1 MTCSDF
7 GVRLRPTSYEY
18 KCSILTLIYL
28 PNLLRSGSQ
37 NSIISQAPPFSDSIL
52 GNFYNIAMAHSLD
65 MSPQNTFDSKQD
77 HSVQKQDASEKSGSS
92 DDELKYHYP
101 TGLPLTLILTS
112 VTLSYFLFFLDL
124 AVISTATPAI
134 TSQFDSLIDVGWY
147 GGAYQLGSAAFQ
159 PLSGKIYSQFSIK
172 WSFLVFFFIF
182 EVGSAICG
190 AAQSSPMFIIGRVIA
205 DAGSAGVA
213 NGAVTTISAVL
224 PTKKQAHFM
233 ELIMGMGQLGLAT
246 GPIIGGAFTTKASW
260 RWCFYINLPLGV
272 IVGGFFLF
280 NTIPEKKPKSPP
292 LEILGTAIKSLDLVG
307 FMFICPAVVMFLLGL
322 QFGGNQHPW
331 DSSVVIGLLVG
342 SAVVFGLFLAWEY
355 HQGDEAMVPF
365 AFLKHRVIWSA
376 AMTMFFSLSSVL
388 VADFY
393 IAIYFQAILDDSPL
407 MSGVHMLPITLG
419 LVIFTM
425 VSGVLSKC
433 LWWLFLL
440 WSVARFPLTD
450 RHRCYLVSVLGY
462 YLPFLLAGG
471 AISAIG
477 YGLLSTLSPTTPA
490 PRWIGY
496 QILYGVASGC
506 TGAAPYI
513 AIQNL
518 VPTEQIPL
526 AIAIIIFW
534 QNIGASTSLIAANA
548 IFSNTLRHEL
558 QKRATRIGHAPEVI
572 VAAGVRSIR
581 DLVSGSQLTAVLAAY
596 AKSIDSVMYL
606 GIAVSV
612 AVLVFSPGL
621 GWKDIR
627 KVKDLQAITNGR
639 FSQRR

>member
-1 MTCSDF
+1 MAETRSHIPD
-7 GVRLRPTSYEY
+7 GPPISSLEPWQDTSAEQRDG
-18 KCSILTLIYL
+18 T
-28 PNLLRSGSQ
+28 
-37 NSIISQAPPFSDSIL
+37 
-52 GNFYNIAMAHSLD
+52 
-65 MSPQNTFDSKQD
+65 
-77 HSVQKQDASEKSGSS
+77 EKSVSS
-92 DDELKYHYP
+92 DDAELKYEYP
-101 TGLPLTLILTS
+101 TGFAVTLILTS
-112 VTLSYFLFFLDL
+112 VTLAYFLFFLDL

-134 TSQFDSLIDVGWY
+134 TSDFDSLVDVGWY

-172 WSFLVFFFIF
+172 WTFLLFFFIF

-205 DAGSAGVA
+205 GVGSAGVA

-224 PTKKQAHFM
+224 PTKKQALFM
-233 ELIMGMGQLGLAT
+233 GLNMGMGQLGLAT
-246 GPIIGGAFTTKASW
+246 GPIIGGAFTTNVSW

-272 IVGGFFLF
+272 IVGAFLLF
-280 NTIPEKKPKSPP
+280 NTIPERKLKSPP
-292 LEILGTAIKSLDLVG
+292 LEILGTAIKSLDLPG
-307 FMFICPAVVMFLLGL
+307 FVLICPAVVMFLLGL

-331 DSSVVIGLLVG
+331 NSSVVIGLLVG
-342 SAVVFGLFLAWEY
+342 GAVTFGLFVLWERR
-355 HQGDEAMVPF
+355 QGDSAMVPF
-365 AFLKHRVIWSA
+365 AMLKHRVIWSA

-419 LVIFTM
+419 LVLFTV
-425 VSGVLSKC
+425 VSGVLI
-433 LWWLFLL
+433 
-440 WSVARFPLTD
+440 
-450 RHRCYLVSVLGY
+450 SVLGY

-490 PRWIGY
+490 AKWIGY

-506 TGAAPYI
+506 TTAAPYI

-518 VPTEQIPL
+518 VPAEQIPQ
-526 AIAIIIFW
+526 AMAIIIFW
-534 QNIGASTSLIAANA
+534 QNIGASISLIAANA
-548 IFSNTLRHEL
+548 IFSNSLREQL
-558 QKRATRIGHAPEVI
+558 QERIVQIGRSPDAI

-596 AKSIDSVMYL
+596 AKSVDRVMYL
-606 GIAVSV
+606 GIAVSI

-627 KVKDLQAITNGR
+627 KVKDLQAIRGEA
-639 FSQRR
+639 RRDGGEKESAEK